1 MFNLKY
7 VLFTVLIILIL
18 ITGCAENPFDP
29 NSWKTTS
36 KDGFE
41 LKWRVSS
48 NNLEVQLEGPST
60 GWIAVGFGGSYLMH
74 DANIIIGYVSGSSAN
89 IRDDFGIDSN
99 THESDS
105 NLQGGQQNV
114 SDKSGSE
121 SSGETEINFT
131 IPLDSGDLWDVAL
144 SEGQK
149 YNIVFICGEDGAD
162 DFTSDYKTITSTS
175 ITL

>member
-7 VLFTVLIILIL
+7 VLFSVLIILIL
-18 ITGCAENPFDP
+18 VTGCDENPFDP

-41 LKWRVSS
+41 LKWRVSGS
-48 NNLEVQLEGPST
+48 NLEVQLEGPSS
-60 GWIAVGFGGSYLMH
+60 GWVAVGFGGSYLMH
-74 DANIIIGYVSGSSAN
+74 DANIIIGYVNGSSVN

-121 SSGETEINFT
+121 SSGNTEISFT
-131 IPLDSGDLWDVAL
+131 IPLNSGDLWDVAL
-144 SEGQK
+144 YEGQS
-149 YNIVFICGEDGAD
+149 YNIIFICGEDGAD
-162 DFTSDYKTITSTS
+162 DFTSDYKDITSTS

>member
-1 MFNLKY
+1 MLNLKY
-7 VLFTVLIILIL
+7 VLFTFLVILIL
-18 ITGCAENPFDP
+18 ITGCNENPFDP
-29 NSWKTTS
+29 NSWNTTS
-36 KDGFE
+36 KDDFN
-41 LKWRVSS
+41 LKWRVSGS
-48 NNLEVQLEGPST
+48 NLEVELKGPST
-60 GWIAVGFGGSYLMH
+60 GWVAVGFGGSYLMH
-74 DANIIIGYVSGSSAN
+74 DANIIIGYLSGSSAN
-89 IRDDFGIDSN
+89 IRDDFGITSN

-121 SSGETEINFT
+121 SSGKTEIRFT

-144 SEGQK
+144 TDGQS

-162 DFTSDYKTITSTS
+162 NFTSDYRTITNTS